1 MEKIKIITDSTL
13 DLPAELIREKNI
25 EVLPLLINFG
35 EESYLD
41 GVEITTKEMIDKIN
55 ATGVLPTT
63 AQVTPNR
70 FEETFK
76 KYLDEGYKIVA
87 LTLSSDMSG
96 TYQSACIAK
105 DMLESDDII
114 VIDSRNVTSGLGLLV
129 LKACELRD
137 KGLGIKEIEEGILK
151 AIPKVKCSLNFE
163 SLENLVRGG
172 RLSKTAGTIG
182 SVLGLRLILEIKDG
196 KMSVKDK
203 VRGSKKALKK
213 LISDFESVDVD
224 FDSPIVLLEL
234 LNEDVYQGLKIYFQ
248 EKNINYIDAKVGC
261 TVGIHSGIKP
271 CGIFFFEK

>member
-13 DLPAELIREKNI
+13 DLPAELIREKDI

-41 GVEITTKEMIDKIN
+41 GIEITTKEMIDKID

-70 FEETFK
+70 FEESFK

-105 DMLESDDII
+105 DMLESDDIV

-213 LISDFESVDVD
+213 LVSDFESVDVD

>member
-76 KYLDEGYKIVA
+76 KYLDEGYKSVA

-105 DMLESDDII
+105 DMLESDDVV

-129 LKACELRD
+129 LKACQFRD
-137 KGLGIKEIEEGILK
+137 KGLGIKEIEEEILK
-151 AIPKVKCSLNFE
+151 AIPKVKSSLNFE

-182 SVLGLRLILEIKDG
+182 SVLGLRLILEVKDG

-234 LNEDVYQGLKIYFQ
+234 LNEDVYEGLKIYFQ

>member
-13 DLPAELIREKNI
+13 DLPAELIREKDI

-41 GVEITTKEMIDKIN
+41 GIEITTKEMIDKID

-70 FEETFK
+70 FEESFK

-129 LKACELRD
+129 LKACQFRD

-213 LISDFESVDVD
+213 LVSDFESADVD

>member
-13 DLPAELIREKNI
+13 DLPAELIREKDI

-41 GVEITTKEMIDKIN
+41 GIEITTKEMIDKID

-70 FEETFK
+70 FEESFK

-105 DMLESDDII
+105 DMLESDDIV

-129 LKACELRD
+129 LKACQFRD
-137 KGLGIKEIEEGILK
+137 KGLGIKEIEEEILK
-151 AIPKVKCSLNFE
+151 AIPKVKSSLNFE

-182 SVLGLRLILEIKDG
+182 SVLGLRLILEVKDG

-213 LISDFESVDVD
+213 WISDFESVDVD

-234 LNEDVYQGLKIYFQ
+234 LNEDVYEGLKIYFQ

>member
-105 DMLESDDII
+105 DMLESDDIL

-129 LKACELRD
+129 LKACQFRD
-137 KGLGIKEIEEGILK
+137 KGLGIKEIEEEILK
-151 AIPKVKCSLNFE
+151 AIPKVKSSLNFE

-182 SVLGLRLILEIKDG
+182 SVLGLRLILEVKDG

-234 LNEDVYQGLKIYFQ
+234 LNEDVYEGLKIYFQ